1 MGVSLKMTV
10 RAVVMVCCSL
20 ISALCAQDYDDRIP
34 TLEEFAANF
43 ECPEK
48 NGLFPDPDQCD
59 LYYECI
65 ASVPEAIF
73 CAPGLIFD
81 FHDPDVC
88 DKFYR
93 CDKGRSFEYSCGPGL
108 IFDVKIGSCT
118 FESQASNQAKVCVTD
133 EVKTI
138 DGWSCPEE
146 TLTAVSHSTHANPFD
161 CRSYFVCYPGGDPN
175 KFGCQITQVF
185 DGTDLKCKAPEEH
198 PDPRCQCHYE
208 CEECINNDIEDPSQP
223 ICDYNDCTC
232 KL

>member
-81 FHDPDVC
+81 FSHVNNEKCKLP
-88 DKFYR
+88 
-93 CDKGRSFEYSCGPGL
+93 SEAESCGSRQFLQTPMPG
-108 IFDVKIGSCT
+108 DK
-118 FESQASNQAKVCVTD
+118 N
-133 EVKTI
+133 
-138 DGWSCPEE
+138 CP
-146 TLTAVSHSTHANPFD
+146 TLTASLTTTTP
-161 CRSYFVCYPGGDPN
+161 
-175 KFGCQITQVF
+175 
-185 DGTDLKCKAPEEH
+185 
-198 PDPRCQCHYE
+198 
-208 CEECINNDIEDPSQP
+208 
-223 ICDYNDCTC
+223 TC
-232 KL
+232 ATSSI